1 MLFEFPH
8 PRIFLLAALP
18 PPRQDFVLSDNEGL
32 FQMCALYKGIE
43 IPDNDAERVEAVE
56 SYEILDTEQ
65 ERDFDDITELAASL
79 TGCKVSYIGFFDDK
93 RLWLKSKYGLP
104 PDLTERPRELTLC
117 SRTICQSD
125 LVVIPDMSKDSRYA
139 ELPTVKNPP
148 NAKFYCAMPLIN
160 PEGFALGTLC
170 VWDTAVMELE
180 PHIQQCVRR
189 LARQVLSKLELRRQI
204 IEAQRQKEEALRAL
218 EAERANA
225 RKAARLIQ
233 DLFPSA
239 VASRVMEGEPVE
251 PRFYSSASV
260 MFIDIEGFTKLAET
274 SEPRALIDQLGDFF
288 SVFDRVVKKY
298 GLEKIK
304 TIGDGY
310 LAVSGLPSETHDH
323 AHRACLAALEI
334 REAMAKRNTE
344 RRKLLLPEWPIRI
357 GIHSGTVIAGIV
369 GASRMTYDI
378 WGDGVNLASRLQ
390 DNCEAGQIN
399 ISEATVGLLGGAF
412 ELQPRGQ
419 LEAKNKGLVK
429 MYYLLSQSAQ

>member
-1 MLFEFPH
+1 
-8 PRIFLLAALP
+8 
-18 PPRQDFVLSDNEGL
+18 
-32 FQMCALYKGIE
+32 MCALYKGIE
-43 IPDNDAERVEAVE
+43 IPDNDAERVKAVE
-56 SYEILDTEQ
+56 SYEILDTDQEQ
-65 ERDFDDITELAASL
+65 DFDDITELAASL

-117 SRTICQSD
+117 SPTICQSD
-125 LVVIPDMSKDSRYA
+125 LLVVPDMSKDSRYA

-180 PHIQQCVRR
+180 PHIQQCMRR
-189 LARQVLSKLELRRQI
+189 LARQVLSRLELRRQI
-204 IEAQRQKEEALRAL
+204 IEGQRQMAEALQVL
-218 EAERANA
+218 ESEKANA
-225 RKAARLIQ
+225 GRATAQLR

-239 VASRVMEGEPVE
+239 VASRVIEGKPVDT
-251 PRFYSSASV
+251 RFYSSATV
-260 MFIDIEGFTKLAET
+260 MFIDIEGFTTLAEST
-274 SEPRALIDQLGDFF
+274 EPRALIEQLGDFF
-288 SVFDRVVKKY
+288 SIFDRIVEKH

-310 LAVSGLPSETHDH
+310 LAASGLPTETRDH
-323 AHRACLAALEI
+323 AYRACLAALEI
-334 REAMAKRNTE
+334 RNEMAKRNAE

-357 GIHSGTVIAGIV
+357 GIHSGAVIAGIV
-369 GASRMTYDI
+369 GASRKTYDV

-399 ISEATVGLLGGAF
+399 ISESTVGLLGDAF
-412 ELQPRGQ
+412 ELRARGQ
-419 LEAKNKGLVK
+419 MEAKNKGLVK
-429 MYYLLSQSAQ
+429 MYYLFAQSEG